1 MLAEFQRIGTYLA
14 MTGLISS
21 HAGNLS
27 VRMGDRLYITRR
39 GSMLG
44 LLHEGDVIE
53 TALDHDD
60 GHVIMAS
67 TEIVVHRA
75 IYDATAALAV
85 LHCHPPHAIALSLET
100 DSIVP
105 LDSEGS
111 YLFHRVPVIAAE
123 KTIGSTDVAQLIAPL
138 LKDYKI
144 VMVRGHGSFAIGQ
157 LLEEALMV
165 SSALELSSKIIA
177 LVRTMGIHPREY
189 RKSSEEYD
197 TW

>member
-1 MLAEFQRIGTYLA
+1 MLEEFQRIGRYLA
-14 MTGLISS
+14 MSGLISS

-27 VRMGDRLYITRR
+27 VRMGDRLHITRR

-44 LLHEGDVIE
+44 LLREGDVIE

-75 IYDATAALAV
+75 IYMATSALALV
-85 LHCHPPHAIALSLET
+85 HAHPPHAIALSLET
-100 DSIVP
+100 DSIIP

-111 YLFHRVPVIAAE
+111 YLLHRVPVITAE
-123 KTIGSTDVAQLIAPL
+123 KTIGSAEVAELIAPL

-165 SSALELSSKIIA
+165 TSALEMSSTIIT
-177 LVRTMGIHPREY
+177 LVRTMGIKPQEY
-189 RKSSEEYD
+189 RKGSDEYT

>member
-1 MLAEFQRIGTYLA
+1 MFEEFQRIGTYLA

-27 VRMGDRLYITRR
+27 ARMGDQLYITRR

-44 LLHEGDVIE
+44 LLREGDVIE
-53 TALDHDD
+53 TALDQDD
-60 GHVIMAS
+60 GHVVMAS

-75 IYDATAALAV
+75 IYDATAALAIV
-85 LHCHPPHAIALSLET
+85 HCHPPHAIALSLES

-111 YLFHRVPVIAAE
+111 YLLHRVPVVAAE
-123 KTIGSTDVAQLIAPL
+123 KTIGSTEVAGLVAPL

-157 LLEEALMV
+157 LMEEALMV
-165 SSALELSSKIIA
+165 SSTLEMSSKIIA
-177 LVRTMGIHPREY
+177 LVRTMGIHPQEY
-189 RKSSEEYD
+189 RKRSDDYN